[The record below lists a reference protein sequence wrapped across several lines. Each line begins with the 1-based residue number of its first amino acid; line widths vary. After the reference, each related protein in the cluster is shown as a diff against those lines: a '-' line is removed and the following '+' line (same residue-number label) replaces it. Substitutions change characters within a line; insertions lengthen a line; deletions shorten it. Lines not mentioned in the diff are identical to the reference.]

1 LTKEDVMIR
10 RLLASTFLIALAAA
24 PAVALSPGE
33 TVIVPAAGRGAPW
46 GTDLYV
52 MNPGS
57 ATVDVT
63 IYWLVRDQANPNP
76 ASISFSL
83 PGGETEVLDDVILN
97 DFGLSEGNG
106 AFLVEADGGE
116 VIANSRIY
124 ASDGTATFGQ
134 GFEGVPDWAATQAGS
149 TTDVVGLGQN
159 ASFRTN
165 VYATAGEAGAVINFS
180 LRDPQGGVLAST
192 ALALDAW
199 EPYLKRVNQ
208 LFPGLAN
215 FDDGTLHAEVTS
227 GLAVVGASKVDNA
240 STDPTTLESAATGGA
255 GGIDGTYQFALY
267 DSLLFAAGGNLV
279 IAGGQV
285 TAIVG
290 TYFNWDKLDGTAPA
304 CPLLFQWGQGF
315 TPTPVTDFAD
325 GVTFSDSYEP
335 SGSGVMTW
343 TVEFVPGDGPF
354 LEGQVTA
361 VGSEFPSEDAGCN
374 GDFPAL
380 VLHAGK
386 TN

>member
-1 LTKEDVMIR
+1 MMR
-10 RLLASTFLIALAAA
+10 RLLTSIFLIALAAA
-24 PAVALSPGE
+24 PAVALNPGE

-63 IYWLVRDQANPNP
+63 LYWLVRDQANPNP
-76 ASISFSL
+76 ASINFSL
-83 PGGETEVLDDVILN
+83 PAGQTEVLDDVIFN
-97 DFGLSEGNG
+97 DFGVEAGSG
-106 AFLVEADGGE
+106 AFLVVANGGE
-116 VIANSRIY
+116 VIVNSRIY
-124 ASDGTATFGQ
+124 ASDGAATFGQ
-134 GFEGVPDWAATQAGS
+134 GFAGVPSWAATQSGS
-149 TTDVVGLGQN
+149 ATDVVGLSQN
-159 ASFRTN
+159 ASFRSN
-165 VYATAGEAGAVINFS
+165 VYATAGETGAVINFS
-180 LRDPQGGVLAST
+180 LHDPQGGVLASA
-192 ALALDAW
+192 ALALGAW

-215 FDDGTLHAEVTS
+215 FDEGTLHAEVTS
-227 GLAVVGASKVDNA
+227 GMAVVGASKVDNA
-240 STDPTTLESAATGGA
+240 STDPTTLESAATGGGS

-279 IAGGQV
+279 IVGGQV
-285 TAIVG
+285 EAIVG
-290 TYFNWDKLDGTAPA
+290 TYFNWDKLDGTEPA

-315 TPTPVTDFAD
+315 TPTPVADFAD
-325 GVTFSDSYEP
+325 GVTFSDSYQP

-343 TVEFVPGDGPF
+343 TVEFVPGNGPS

-361 VGSEFPSEDAGCN
+361 VGSQFSGQDAGCN
-374 GDFPAL
+374 GNFPAL